1 MYVCSCVTPQLPWWL
16 PQCLLLHPQQQENSS
31 PLVCLVP
38 PWKCQ
43 THRKSALKS
52 SKLHPTPQKME
63 KRKEWMSLLLFLRG
77 LHTHPKQI
85 SGKSGTIYWSPSKT
99 PTQSPT
105 RAEQGKIKFQQF
117 SVKSWPVTSLAPGAT
132 ETRSE
137 RSSQGGTDVRQ
148 RGWSTMSNQHKHP
161 YIIPVWEWVGSWV
174 QNGNSKIY
182 INMGVIHI
190 KTVYAW
196 GKNLQIWN
204 AWTKAT
210 EELQPKEMKKP
221 LCSKKWANNNPNLGV
236 TGWQTLKI
244 FKTNNLFLN
253 DKTIQQQQK
262 NKGKNLM
269 NVSQRK
275 RKLRNRLKYLKNTV
289 LKTNFKT
296 VTSLTNRMT

>member
-1 MYVCSCVTPQLPWWL
+1 MASNIPGPRCHWN
-16 PQCLLLHPQQQENSS
+16 QE
-31 PLVCLVP
+31 
-38 PWKCQ
+38 WE
-43 THRKSALKS
+43 
-52 SKLHPTPQKME
+52 KL
-63 KRKEWMSLLLFLRG
+63 
-77 LHTHPKQI
+77 
-85 SGKSGTIYWSPSKT
+85 
-99 PTQSPT
+99 
-105 RAEQGKIKFQQF
+105 
-117 SVKSWPVTSLAPGAT
+117 
-132 ETRSE
+132 
-137 RSSQGGTDVRQ
+137 QGGTDVRQ

-182 INMGVIHI
+182 LNMGVIHI

-262 NKGKNLM
+262 K
-269 NVSQRK
+269 QRQEFNECITK
-275 RKLRNRLKYLKNTV
+275 ETQAAKQIEILEEY
-289 LKTNFKT
+289 
-296 VTSLTNRMT
+296 SS